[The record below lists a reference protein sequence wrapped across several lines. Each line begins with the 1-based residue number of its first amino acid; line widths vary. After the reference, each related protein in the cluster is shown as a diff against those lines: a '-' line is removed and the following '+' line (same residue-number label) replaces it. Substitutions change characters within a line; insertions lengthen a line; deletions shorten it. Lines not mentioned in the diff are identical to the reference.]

1 MPDDAYA
8 TSSNQ
13 YGIIMP
19 ILIQDNTDEDLSGN
33 GDEEYDQ
40 VEDEVREEVVLD
52 DEPQVVIN

>member
-1 MPDDAYA
+1 
-8 TSSNQ
+8 
-13 YGIIMP
+13 MP

-40 VEDEVREEVVLD
+40 VNDEVREEVVLD